1 MSDTE
6 KTELQSLQ
14 ERCQLMGIK
23 YHPNSKEDSLRAK
36 INAALADEN
45 PDEVG
50 DDEDTN
56 ADPVDNGTA
65 AVSSMPDLS
74 KLAAHVLVPTGKF
87 KPETKEEKAYRL
99 KMQGT
104 RLVRVY
110 IHCNNPMKR
119 EWQGEQFCVSN
130 RNIGT
135 LNRFVPFERE
145 WHVEAAILD
154 MMRDRQYLG
163 FTTHKRGKM
172 QLEVKEP
179 KFIKE
184 FNIEV
189 LEDLT
194 PKELK
199 DLAIKQAMQA
209 GDSTAGRDGE

>member
-1 MSDTE
+1 MTDVQ

-36 INAALADEN
+36 IQASLDDKN

-50 DDEDTN
+50 EDTV
-56 ADPVDNGTA
+56 DPVDNGKPA
-65 AVSSMPDLS
+65 NSSMPDLS
-74 KLAAHVLVPTGKF
+74 KLDPSILVPKGVF

-99 KMQGT
+99 RMAGT
-104 RLVRVY
+104 KLVRVY
-110 IHCNNPMKR
+110 IHCNNPMKK
-119 EWQGEQFCVSN
+119 EWQGEQFTVSN
-130 RNIGT
+130 RNLGT
-135 LNRFVPFERE
+135 LSRFVPFEQE

-163 FTTHKRGKM
+163 FNTRKAGPMK
-172 QLEVKEP
+172 LEIKEP

-189 LEDLT
+189 LDPLT
-194 PKELK
+194 EKEIK
-199 DLAIKQAMQA
+199 DLAIKQAMQS
-209 GDSTAGRDGE
+209 GDSTAGRDE

>member
-1 MSDTE
+1 MTDVQ

-36 INAALADEN
+36 IQASLDDKN

-50 DDEDTN
+50 EDSV
-56 ADPVDNGTA
+56 DPVDNGKPA
-65 AVSSMPDLS
+65 NSSMPDLS
-74 KLAAHVLVPTGKF
+74 KLDPSILVPKGVF

-99 KMQGT
+99 RMAGT
-104 RLVRVY
+104 KLVRVY
-110 IHCNNPMKR
+110 IHCNNPMKK
-119 EWQGEQFCVSN
+119 EWQGEQFTVSN
-130 RNIGT
+130 RNLGT
-135 LNRFVPFERE
+135 LSRFVPFEQE

-163 FTTHKRGKM
+163 FNTRKAGPMK
-172 QLEVKEP
+172 LEIKEP

-189 LEDLT
+189 LDPLT
-194 PKELK
+194 EKEIK
-199 DLAIKQAMQA
+199 DLAIKQAMQS
-209 GDSTAGRDGE
+209 GDSTAGRDE

>member
-1 MSDTE
+1 MTDVQ

-36 INAALADEN
+36 IQASLDDKN

-50 DDEDTN
+50 EDSV
-56 ADPVDNGTA
+56 DPVDNGKPA
-65 AVSSMPDLS
+65 NSSMPDLS
-74 KLAAHVLVPTGKF
+74 KLDPSILVPKGVF

-99 KMQGT
+99 RMAGT
-104 RLVRVY
+104 KLVRVY
-110 IHCNNPMKR
+110 IHCNNPMKK
-119 EWQGEQFCVSN
+119 EWQGEQFTVSN
-130 RNIGT
+130 RNLGT
-135 LNRFVPFERE
+135 LSRFVPFEQE

-163 FTTHKRGKM
+163 FNTRKAGPMK
-172 QLEVKEP
+172 LEIKEP

-189 LEDLT
+189 LEPLT
-194 PKELK
+194 EKEIK
-199 DLAIKQAMQA
+199 DLAIKQAMQS
-209 GDSTAGRDGE
+209 GDSTAGRDE

>member
-1 MSDTE
+1 MTDVQ

-36 INAALADEN
+36 IQASLDDKN

-50 DDEDTN
+50 EDSV
-56 ADPVDNGTA
+56 DPVDNGKPA
-65 AVSSMPDLS
+65 NSSMPDLS
-74 KLAAHVLVPTGKF
+74 KLDPSILVPKGVF

-99 KMQGT
+99 RMAGT
-104 RLVRVY
+104 KLVRVY
-110 IHCNNPMKR
+110 IHCNNPMKK
-119 EWQGEQFCVSN
+119 EWQGEQFTVSN
-130 RNIGT
+130 RNLGT
-135 LNRFVPFERE
+135 LSRFVPFEQE

-163 FTTHKRGKM
+163 FNTRKAGPMK
-172 QLEVKEP
+172 LEIKEP

-189 LEDLT
+189 LDPLT
-194 PKELK
+194 EKEIK
-199 DLAIKQAMQA
+199 DLAIKQAMQS
-209 GDSTAGRDGE
+209 GDSTAGREE